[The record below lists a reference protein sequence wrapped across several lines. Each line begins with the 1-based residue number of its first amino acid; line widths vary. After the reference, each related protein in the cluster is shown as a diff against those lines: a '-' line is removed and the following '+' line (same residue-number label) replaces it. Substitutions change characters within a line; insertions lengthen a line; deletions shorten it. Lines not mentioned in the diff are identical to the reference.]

1 MMIDYIGETKINT
14 RVDITKISSAKDAF
28 NEIEEFKD
36 KMQEHFITI
45 YLDGANNIIETR
57 VITIGILNQSIVHPR
72 EVFSPAIA
80 NRSASI
86 ILAHN
91 HPSGVLEASKEDIAV
106 TKRLKEAGE
115 LLGIEVLDHLI
126 ITIDGYISF
135 SDEDLV

>member
-1 MMIDYIGETKINT
+1 MIDYIGETKINT
-14 RVDITKISSAKDAF
+14 RVDTTKISCASDVFK
-28 NEIEEFKD
+28 EIEEFKN

-57 VITIGILNQSIVHPR
+57 VITIGTLNQSLVHPR

-91 HPSGVLEASKEDIAV
+91 HPSGTLEPSNEDKLI
-106 TKRLKEAGE
+106 TKRLREAGE

-126 ITIDGYISF
+126 ISEYGFYSF
-135 SDEDLV
+135 SDEDFI